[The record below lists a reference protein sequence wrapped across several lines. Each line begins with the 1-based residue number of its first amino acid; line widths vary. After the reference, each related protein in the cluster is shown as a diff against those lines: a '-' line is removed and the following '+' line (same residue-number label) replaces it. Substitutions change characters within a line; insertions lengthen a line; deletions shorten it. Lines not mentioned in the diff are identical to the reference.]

1 MFTAAD
7 LFRRAGRNNASA
19 VFARA
24 GTEIEYPVGFCGNA
38 HIVLRHDHRI
48 AALNQPVE
56 NPHQLVHIRRM
67 QPRGGLVQ
75 QIERFTPLYALQL
88 PGELNAL
95 AFAAGQFGG
104 GLSQF
109 QVSETKRG
117 KRGKGA
123 GWSHYF

>member
-1 MFTAAD
+1 M
-7 LFRRAGRNNASA
+7 
-19 VFARA
+19 
-24 GTEIEYPVGFCGNA
+24 
-38 HIVLRHDHRI
+38 LRHDHRI
-48 AALNQPVE
+48 AALNKPVE

-104 GLSQF
+104 RLSQF

-117 KRGKGA
+117 KRGQGA
-123 GWSHYF
+123 LDGVIISEHLTVRSSTSAIVLLCQRTRSVSSL